1 MAPSAGIYN
10 PTVNVGKMVNKGFE
24 LELNYGNS
32 ISDFDYNIGLNLST
46 IHNEMLEAD
55 PNQVLY
61 GSAWKGNG
69 HFVTQ
74 TLKGYPVASFWLY
87 QTDGIFKAM
96 QKLPLM

>member
-1 MAPSAGIYN
+1 
-10 PTVNVGKMVNKGFE
+10 
-24 LELNYGNS
+24 NYGNS

-87 QTDGIFKAM
+87 QTDGIFQSDAEAAAYVNSKGERLQPDAKAGDI
-96 QKLPLM
+96 